1 MSAFGGKARHRMDPE
16 ESPLL
21 TQSGLSGAA
30 SANKGVVQLSRATV
44 TIKRAEARRP
54 LALTV
59 KTTVP
64 TSCTPP
70 FPNKSARRAPSRS
83 RPAAFQP
90 AENRLCFDPMRYFMT
105 ATNNPQAA
113 AGPASAAYRNMTDK
127 LGHLG
132 LDTAVPEGVRALAEK
147 TVAQTREAYDRSKD
161 AFDAS
166 LTTFERS
173 FDAAGQGAAAFNR
186 KIVDIARRNVDAN
199 FDLATSL
206 AGAKNLADIVE
217 LQSAFWRKQFDVLTA
232 QAEEVR
238 ALVDQGDGRYDP
250 VDEVASGAWRG

>member
-1 MSAFGGKARHRMDPE
+1 M
-16 ESPLL
+16 
-21 TQSGLSGAA
+21 
-30 SANKGVVQLSRATV
+30 
-44 TIKRAEARRP
+44 
-54 LALTV
+54 
-59 KTTVP
+59 
-64 TSCTPP
+64 PP
-70 FPNKSARRAPSRS
+70 
-83 RPAAFQP
+83 AFQP
-90 AENRLCFDPMRYFMT
+90 AENRLFFDPKRYFMT

-113 AGPASAAYRNMTDK
+113 AGQASAAYRSMTDK

-147 TVAQTREAYDRSKD
+147 AVAHTREAYDRSKD

-206 AGAKNLADIVE
+206 AGAKNLTDIVE
-217 LQSAFWRKQFDVLTA
+217 LQSAFWREQFGVLTS

-238 ALVDQGDGRYDP
+238 ALSAKVTADAAEPIKSQMARGDGR
-250 VDEVASGAWRG
+250 SR